1 MRRPPCFI
9 STGSVLIDLPLHVG
23 RVPAPGGAVTA
34 TSSGPTV
41 GGGYTVVS
49 AVARQGVPAALAATL
64 GTGPNSAQVRET
76 MMSDGVELVV
86 EELVGDIGTCT
97 TLIEPSGRRTFVTT
111 EGVEAEA
118 QREDLDRLELI
129 PGDWVYTTGY
139 DLAHRTSRNV
149 LAEWLLALPVGVSL
163 VADLGP
169 VESEIPGSIIDP
181 LLRRTNLLTGNH
193 LEITQL
199 SARLGSQT
207 AMREAAPDALIVRRT
222 GVHGCILWPAHGD
235 MIEVPGFARD
245 VLDTT
250 GAGDTHTGVLVAG
263 LMDGLDV
270 VAAARRANAAAAEAV
285 SRLGPARSPRRDEI
299 EALLALQ
306 PDPDAEIL
314 PDSPGVTHA

>member
-129 PGDWVYTTGY
+129 PGDWV
-139 DLAHRTSRNV
+139 
-149 LAEWLLALPVGVSL
+149 
-163 VADLGP
+163 
-169 VESEIPGSIIDP
+169 
-181 LLRRTNLLTGNH
+181 
-193 LEITQL
+193 
-199 SARLGSQT
+199 
-207 AMREAAPDALIVRRT
+207 
-222 GVHGCILWPAHGD
+222 
-235 MIEVPGFARD
+235 
-245 VLDTT
+245 
-250 GAGDTHTGVLVAG
+250 
-263 LMDGLDV
+263 
-270 VAAARRANAAAAEAV
+270 
-285 SRLGPARSPRRDEI
+285 
-299 EALLALQ
+299 
-306 PDPDAEIL
+306 
-314 PDSPGVTHA
+314 